1 MFSSYSELRRAV
13 LGASARTSWWRRH
26 LFYPRVAVIVHEA
39 KTTYKSDFARTLAN
53 HELFVALLREGYFE
67 VYLHSLVPELP
78 VGTPGHI
85 AASCALLAFL
95 LDRLDHG
102 PPLPYSPEG
111 LLDALALP
119 LWHKICL
126 AKMGMNYQQLLNTMR
141 HFHHSLPPLGALLPR
156 LNVLPE
162 DPEPQESQEMGH
174 VGPAGHLSESELD

>member
-1 MFSSYSELRRAV
+1 MFSSYSELRRAI
-13 LGASARTSWWRRH
+13 LGASSRTSWWRR
-26 LFYPRVAVIVHEA
+26 LCFYPRVVGIIHEA
-39 KTTYKSDFARTLAN
+39 KTTYKNDFARTLAGY
-53 HELFVALLREGYFE
+53 ELFLALLREAYSE
-67 VYLHSLVPELP
+67 VYCHCLVPELP

-85 AASCALLAFL
+85 VASCALVAYL

-102 PPLPYSPEG
+102 PPLPYSPDG

-126 AKMGMNYQQLLNTMR
+126 ERRGMNYRHLLTTMR

-162 DPEPQESQEMGH
+162 EPESQEMGH
-174 VGPAGHLSESELD
+174 VGPAAHLSESDLD